1 MRLLVVEDD
10 TRLADVLRRGLS
22 EEGYA
27 VDVCGNGV
35 EAVLQA
41 TVTAYD
47 VIVLDLMLP
56 GKDGIAVCRE
66 LRASGVKTPILM
78 LTARGE
84 LDDVVKGLEAGADDY
99 LTKPFAFRELRARL
113 QSLIRRAAGAASPQ
127 IQAGDLVLDMVSR
140 DVRRAGRRI
149 LLTNKEYQVLEYLM
163 HNSGRVL
170 SRSMIEEHV
179 WGYDYDGLSNTVDVH
194 ITRLRRKLDRPGQPS
209 IIETVRGAGYRL
221 VDVES

>member
-1 MRLLVVEDD
+1 
-10 TRLADVLRRGLS
+10 
-22 EEGYA
+22 
-27 VDVCGNGV
+27 
-35 EAVLQA
+35 
-41 TVTAYD
+41 
-47 VIVLDLMLP
+47 
-56 GKDGIAVCRE
+56 
-66 LRASGVKTPILM
+66 
-78 LTARGE
+78 
-84 LDDVVKGLEAGADDY
+84 
-99 LTKPFAFRELRARL
+99 
-113 QSLIRRAAGAASPQ
+113 
-127 IQAGDLVLDMVSR
+127 
-140 DVRRAGRRI
+140 

>member
-56 GKDGIAVCRE
+56 GKDGTAVCRE

-78 LTARGE
+78 LTARDE
-84 LDDVVKGLEAGADDY
+84 LDDIVKGLEAGADDY

-127 IQAGDLVLDMVSR
+127 IQAGDLVLDMVTR

-194 ITRLRRKLDRPGQPS
+194 IKRLRRKLDPPGQPS

-221 VDVES
+221 VDAES

>member
-10 TRLADVLRRGLS
+10 ARLADVLRRGLS

-27 VDVCGNGV
+27 VDACGNGV
-35 EAVLQA
+35 EAILQA
-41 TVTAYD
+41 TVTTYD

-56 GKDGIAVCRE
+56 GKDGMAVCRE
-66 LRASGVKTPILM
+66 LRVSGVKTPILM
-78 LTARGE
+78 LTARDE

-127 IQAGDLVLDMVSR
+127 IQAGDLVLDMVTR

-149 LLTNKEYQVLEYLM
+149 SLTNKEYQVLEYLI

-221 VDVES
+221 VDAES